1 MDFFIVLIFA
11 ITLILFGFIFYFILL
26 KKNKRIQKINSLNS
40 DLEIEIRR
48 NNLLKK
54 KELVLKKQQEENRL
68 KMNQLSILIVNFQ
81 KNLLKQNLE
90 NEN

>member
-1 MDFFIVLIFA
+1 MDFFIVLIL
-11 ITLILFGFIFYFILL
+11 IVTLIFIGAIVYLSLL
-26 KKNKRIQKINSLNS
+26 KKYKRIQKINSLNS
-40 DLEIEIRR
+40 HLQTEIKR

-54 KELVLKKQQEENRL
+54 KELVLKKQQDENRL
-68 KMNQLSILIVNFQ
+68 KINQLSILIVNFQ